1 MTQHNSFPFLDF
13 PTITNCW
20 KFTCTYIICIVIM
33 YLFIICS
40 SCSSFIAIRNLNVY
54 TNIIAT
60 PIDVHDI
67 VEIIYYAYIYV
78 TVLNPLA
85 FDRFT
90 LVSIHS
96 SSDRIDTAPNDPNM
110 IHLLLGFH
118 ISEFV
123 VIVCHSQLSHNE

>member
-1 MTQHNSFPFLDF
+1 
-13 PTITNCW
+13 
-20 KFTCTYIICIVIM
+20 M

-40 SCSSFIAIRNLNVY
+40 SCSSFIAIRNLNLY

-67 VEIIYYAYIYV
+67 VEIIYYAYFYI

-110 IHLLLGFH
+110 IHLLLSFH

-123 VIVCHSQLSHNE
+123 VIACHSQLSHNE

>member
-1 MTQHNSFPFLDF
+1 
-13 PTITNCW
+13 
-20 KFTCTYIICIVIM
+20 M

-40 SCSSFIAIRNLNVY
+40 SCSSFIAIRNLKLY
-54 TNIIAT
+54 TNITAT

-67 VEIIYYAYIYV
+67 VEITYYAYIYI
-78 TVLNPLA
+78 TVLNTLA

-96 SSDRIDTAPNDPNM
+96 SSDRIITALNDPNM

-123 VIVCHSQLSHNE
+123 VIVCYSHNE

>member
-1 MTQHNSFPFLDF
+1 
-13 PTITNCW
+13 
-20 KFTCTYIICIVIM
+20 M

-40 SCSSFIAIRNLNVY
+40 SCSSFIAIRNLKLY

-67 VEIIYYAYIYV
+67 VEIIYDAFIYI

-85 FDRFT
+85 FGRCT

-96 SSDRIDTAPNDPNM
+96 SSDRILTDPNDPNM

-118 ISEFV
+118 ISE
-123 VIVCHSQLSHNE
+123 L